1 MHIIAG
7 LFLIYMGCRVAWVGI
22 EEIMDV
28 VNGVTELYLPGILF
42 QTIPG
47 VVMIALGL
55 YCIISYARALWKRLS
70 IINNC
75 TDVHEGRI
83 DEWVIE
89 SKDIDHGRSRTTSAS
104 IIVRLDAHGKETLCK
119 FKVPIPI
126 ESMYPVGSKVKV
138 YERDGEFAWDRKV
151 LKGCE

>member
-7 LFLIYMGCRVAWVGI
+7 LFFIYIGCRITWVGI
-22 EEIMDV
+22 KEIIDI
-28 VNGVTELYLPGILF
+28 VNGVTELYLTGILF

-47 VVMIALGL
+47 LILISLGL
-55 YCIISYARALWKRLS
+55 YFILSYARTLWKRLS

-75 TDVHEGRI
+75 TGVHEGSI
-83 DEWVIE
+83 DEWVVE
-89 SKDIDHGRSRTTSAS
+89 SMDIDHGRRRTTSAS
-104 IIVRLDAHGKETLCK
+104 IIVRLDKDGKETLCK

-151 LKGCE
+151 LKRV